1 MKTTLM
7 KYALRGLLL
16 PLLTDCHTGQELA
29 TPDGAAGGVTVRFE
43 AAASTAAPL
52 GTTRATADDMQL
64 GTVVGF
70 RFEQGRLREIAASE
84 ATFTGRNRK
93 F

>member
-16 PLLTDCHTGQELA
+16 PLLTGCHTGQELA

-70 RFEQGRLREIAASE
+70 RFEQDACLLLRVPLLALVPLTAD
-84 ATFTGRNRK
+84 
-93 F
+93 